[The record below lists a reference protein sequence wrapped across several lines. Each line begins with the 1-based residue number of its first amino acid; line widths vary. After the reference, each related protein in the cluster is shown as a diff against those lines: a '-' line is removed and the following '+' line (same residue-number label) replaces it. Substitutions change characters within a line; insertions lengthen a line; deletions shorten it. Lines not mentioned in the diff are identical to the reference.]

1 MRMQGSGPA
10 QHFFGP
16 GLLRFFAAV
25 LVVAFH
31 RGGFAWSLANEPE
44 VPAVCR
50 RALRS
55 HSRARH
61 TVLPGLTLR

>member
-1 MRMQGSGPA
+1 MRMHGSGPA

-31 RGGFAWSLANEPE
+31 RGGFAWSLANEAE
-44 VPAVCR
+44 VPV
-50 RALRS
+50 
-55 HSRARH
+55 
-61 TVLPGLTLR
+61 VV